1 MIFFGVNMPSSRTHS
16 KMHRKSLHGRIIPR
30 FHCFPGKI
38 KVKMMES
45 HSPKLL
51 VTLFP
56 RHQNKKQRFLDFTI
70 SILSSGKKMCTCS
83 IFIFFGMFCPQ
94 RTKIM
99 FPELLFSR
107 FPSRTTHTFK
117 DLLKGVDGEEELE
130 MAIGNGQTCGW
141 GGSRESI
148 VFSSKRAQK
157 GDRCIIEYH
166 LIYQIV
172 IKV

>member
-70 SILSSGKKMCTCS
+70 SILSSGQKMCTCS
-83 IFIFFGMFCPQ
+83 MFIFFGMFCPQ
-94 RTKIM
+94 CTKIM

-117 DLLKGVDGEEELE
+117 DLLEGVDGRKSWKWPLE
-130 MAIGNGQTCGW
+130 MDRLVD
-141 GGSRESI
+141 GGLQRKHWT
-148 VFSSKRAQK
+148 FSSK
-157 GDRCIIEYH
+157 
-166 LIYQIV
+166 L
-172 IKV
+172 